1 MIFRSLKMAGFKS
14 FAEVAEVDIEPGM
27 TGIVG
32 PNGCGK
38 SNVVEGLRWVMG
50 ESNARQMRGGEMD
63 DLIFAGTD
71 QRPARNLAEITLEL
85 DNSTRR
91 APAEFNNDD
100 DIEITRKIER
110 GKGSSYIV
118 NGRPARAKDVQL
130 LFADSATGARSSGI
144 VSQGRIG
151 AIVGAKPNDRRA
163 LLEEAANI
171 TGLHSRRHEAELRL
185 RGAETNLERLDD
197 VIAGLIEQR
206 DSLRKQARQASRYRT
221 VADRIRKAEA
231 QLLLAK
237 WTAAEAGLAE
247 CEAELRDIRL
257 TVAEKTEIAAKGAAK
272 RAELAATLPPLREEE
287 ANKAAEYQRLVIGR
301 DELDREEERL
311 LEAVEKL
318 RAQQQQIASDIERE
332 TALRDDAV
340 DADKRLGDELVA
352 LQEQIDSATPQRDAA
367 IQERETARETAR
379 LAEAA
384 LAEASAQ
391 LRAAETTRT
400 SLANRISD
408 LTNRKAASEQARAT
422 VDIAA
427 ITASA
432 ETARAALTGAE
443 ADFETSRQTLTA
455 QEQAL
460 GDAQA
465 RADTAISAQRD
476 TQAQITRLQAE
487 IDALEFLLADI
498 ENPNEVPVGDT
509 LAVRDGMEEALAA
522 YLSEEL
528 KAPTRSGTRSYWRG
542 RAALPDL
549 SPPDSSQ
556 PLSAFIDGAPDLAA
570 TLAGVGIVDDAATAE
585 AMQPDLLPGQALTT
599 RNGGLWRW
607 DGFVRRPGT
616 EDKSAERIRQR
627 HRLEKLQKDAATA
640 VADGARR
647 DKDRADAEAH
657 LANCHETLKRARS
670 EASSTEQE
678 FAAARRAA
686 ESESLKLAAAQDR
699 ATDLQ
704 TTLDTIETELV
715 SCEAEAAALG
725 DDSQL
730 AAAET
735 DARTAAETA
744 RETLSEAMLAA
755 SRLEETLRS
764 ATGRVAECERERLAW
779 QERLQ
784 RATRRV
790 GELQSR
796 LDEGER
802 ETERLQALP
811 DDIERRR
818 LQMGDLLDAAA
829 AARQAAGDALQQ
841 AENALAEAEAAQ
853 REDETALAGERETL
867 IRAEGQHER
876 LQDVINSLRA
886 SIAEKLSVSPDGVAA
901 IADVGEDD
909 KLDDLETLDARL
921 QRLIRERDNIGPV
934 NLRAEAEMEEVAT
947 RITSMETERD
957 DLLAAIAKLR
967 SAISQLNR
975 EGRERLLRSFAD
987 VNNHFKTLFK
997 QLFGG
1002 GTAELQLTDADDPL
1016 EAGLEIMAS
1025 PPGKRLQSLALL
1037 SGGEQ
1042 ALTALAII
1050 FAVFLTN
1057 PAPICILDEVD
1068 APLDDSNVV
1077 RFCDLLRDICQKT
1090 ETRFLVV
1097 THHRVTMAR
1106 MDRLFGVTMEQ
1117 RGVSKLVSVDL
1128 QTAERIRDV
1137 AMA

>member
-1 MIFRSLKMAGFKS
+1 M
-14 FAEVAEVDIEPGM
+14 
-27 TGIVG
+27 
-32 PNGCGK
+32 
-38 SNVVEGLRWVMG
+38 
-50 ESNARQMRGGEMD
+50 
-63 DLIFAGTD
+63 
-71 QRPARNLAEITLEL
+71 
-85 DNSTRR
+85 
-91 APAEFNNDD
+91 
-100 DIEITRKIER
+100 
-110 GKGSSYIV
+110 
-118 NGRPARAKDVQL
+118 
-130 LFADSATGARSSGI
+130 
-144 VSQGRIG
+144 
-151 AIVGAKPNDRRA
+151 
-163 LLEEAANI
+163 
-171 TGLHSRRHEAELRL
+171 
-185 RGAETNLERLDD
+185 
-197 VIAGLIEQR
+197 
-206 DSLRKQARQASRYRT
+206 
-221 VADRIRKAEA
+221 
-231 QLLLAK
+231 
-237 WTAAEAGLAE
+237 
-247 CEAELRDIRL
+247 
-257 TVAEKTEIAAKGAAK
+257 
-272 RAELAATLPPLREEE
+272 
-287 ANKAAEYQRLVIGR
+287 
-301 DELDREEERL
+301 
-311 LEAVEKL
+311 
-318 RAQQQQIASDIERE
+318 
-332 TALRDDAV
+332 
-340 DADKRLGDELVA
+340 
-352 LQEQIDSATPQRDAA
+352 
-367 IQERETARETAR
+367 
-379 LAEAA
+379 
-384 LAEASAQ
+384 
-391 LRAAETTRT
+391 
-400 SLANRISD
+400 
-408 LTNRKAASEQARAT
+408 
-422 VDIAA
+422 
-427 ITASA
+427 
-432 ETARAALTGAE
+432 
-443 ADFETSRQTLTA
+443 
-455 QEQAL
+455 
-460 GDAQA
+460 
-465 RADTAISAQRD
+465 
-476 TQAQITRLQAE
+476 
-487 IDALEFLLADI
+487 
-498 ENPNEVPVGDT
+498 
-509 LAVRDGMEEALAA
+509 
-522 YLSEEL
+522 
-528 KAPTRSGTRSYWRG
+528 
-542 RAALPDL
+542 
-549 SPPDSSQ
+549 
-556 PLSAFIDGAPDLAA
+556 
-570 TLAGVGIVDDAATAE
+570 
-585 AMQPDLLPGQALTT
+585 
-599 RNGGLWRW
+599 
-607 DGFVRRPGT
+607 
-616 EDKSAERIRQR
+616 
-627 HRLEKLQKDAATA
+627 
-640 VADGARR
+640 
-647 DKDRADAEAH
+647 
-657 LANCHETLKRARS
+657 
-670 EASSTEQE
+670 
-678 FAAARRAA
+678 
-686 ESESLKLAAAQDR
+686 
-699 ATDLQ
+699 Q

-715 SCEAEAAALG
+715 SCQAEAAALG

-764 ATGRVAECERERLAW
+764 ATGRVTECERERLAW

-784 RATRRV
+784 RATKRV
-790 GELQSR
+790 AELQNR

-802 ETERLQALP
+802 ETARLQALP

-818 LQMGDLLDAAA
+818 LQMSDLLDAAA
-829 AARQAAGDALQQ
+829 AARQTAGDALQQ

-853 REDETALAGERETL
+853 REDETALTSERETL

-901 IADVGEDD
+901 IADVGEDET
-909 KLDDLETLDARL
+909 LDDLETLDARL

-1128 QTAERIRDV
+1128 QTAERIRDE